1 MKTTIVRFS
10 MGIPLPREPPSWGL
24 PRREPQRFATMEH
37 ALYFLTNFPVEGAF
51 EMKMGFITQVP
62 PGTYPAVFAGV
73 KPTTHKEYGS
83 GVRWDF
89 RITDG
94 EHAGAIVG
102 RTTKDVASK
111 KNSCGKFFEMVSG
124 LAFKAAIQ
132 NDTDEFVGNVG
143 TIVVE
148 RPPSGEGVRVVEF
161 VREDAK

>member
-1 MKTTIVRFS
+1 MNTMPVCPAIHT
-10 MGIPLPREPPSWGL
+10 PLSRGPPLWVL
-24 PRREPQRFATMEH
+24 PRRGPQRLATMEH
-37 ALYFLTNFPVEGAF
+37 DLYFLINFPVEGAF

-62 PGTYPAVFAGV
+62 PGTYLAVFMGV

-89 RITDG
+89 RIDDG
-94 EHAGAIVG
+94 EHAGAIIG

-124 LAFKAAIQ
+124 LSFKTAIKH
-132 NDTDEFVGNVG
+132 DTDEFVGNVG

-148 RPPSGEGVRVVEF
+148 RQPSGEGVRVVEF
-161 VREDAK
+161 VRQDAK